1 MSPRHFARVFAQE
14 LGVTPARYIE
24 RVRVEVARRR
34 LEESALGVD
43 VVAAESGFGS
53 AETMR
58 RAFLRNLSVSPV
70 EYRGRFRE
78 TGADAR
84 MEEIR

>member
-1 MSPRHFARVFAQE
+1 MPRR
-14 LGVTPARYIE
+14 RYVE

-34 LEESALGVD
+34 LEESTLGVD
-43 VVAAESGFGS
+43 GVASESGFGS

-70 EYRGRFRE
+70 EYRGRFRDTAVE
-78 TGADAR
+78 TR
-84 MEEIR
+84 VEEMR